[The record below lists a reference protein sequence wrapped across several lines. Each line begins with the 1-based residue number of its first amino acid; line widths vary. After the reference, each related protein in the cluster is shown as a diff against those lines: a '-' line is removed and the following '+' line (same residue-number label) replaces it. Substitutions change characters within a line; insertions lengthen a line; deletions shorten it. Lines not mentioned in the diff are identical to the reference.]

1 MNPLTIFCLVAV
13 LLSAA
18 TAHRGSNAI
27 RNNLQPSEWLSP
39 RELED
44 MPAINEITFEKLQ
57 EMPAEEAADLVN
69 KIYHL
74 SQMSRNIEPSY
85 APSPNQIPAY
95 TYTPTGQRV
104 NFNLNQLVATAQQQ
118 PNFGKQE
125 VTVFITGLPQ
135 QKLRDAARANQKLV
149 QAYLQAYNGR
159 VQVQGEQ
166 GDDSNQDTSSS
177 EESSN
182 RPNGQQPKPNGN
194 LVVIDLG
201 AVIRNFEDLVLLD
214 INRVGAVIGNS
225 LVQLTAQADV
235 PQEVINIVAQG
246 IAAHV
251 AGAAARQYTRQTG
264 NTLRRITA
272 MDPSKIYARKP
283 NTLVGLT
290 RGNADFVDAIHT
302 SAYGL
307 GTTTRAGDV
316 DFYPNGPSVN
326 MPGTDDI
333 IEASLR
339 ATRYLAE
346 TVRPGNDRNF
356 PAVAAESLQQYKNNN
371 GNGRRAYMGIA
382 ADYDLEGDYILQ
394 VNAKSP
400 FGKSAPA
407 QKQNS
412 YHGIHQGAGRPN
424 SDN

>member
-1 MNPLTIFCLVAV
+1 MNPLSIFCLVAV
-13 LLSAA
+13 LAAA
-18 TAHRGSNAI
+18 TTVCGRSNSI
-27 RNNLQPSEWLSP
+27 RDSLKPTEWISP
-39 RELED
+39 RELENAPSVD
-44 MPAINEITFEKLQ
+44 EITFEKLQ

-74 SQMSRNIEPSY
+74 SQLSRKIEPSY
-85 APSPNQIPAY
+85 APSPSDIPAY

-104 NFNLNQLVATAQQQ
+104 NFKLNQLVSTAQQQ
-118 PNFGKQE
+118 PHFGKQE
-125 VTVFITGLPQ
+125 VTIFITGLPQ

-149 QAYLQAYNGR
+149 QAYLQAYNGQ
-159 VQVQGEQ
+159 VQVQGGQ
-166 GDDSNQDTSSS
+166 NDDSEQDTSSS
-177 EESSN
+177 EEASS
-182 RPNGQQPKPNGN
+182 RSSSQPKPSGN

-201 AVIRNFEDLVLLD
+201 AVIRNFEELALLD
-214 INRVGAVIGNS
+214 INRVGAAIGNS
-225 LVQLTAQADV
+225 LVQLTSQTDV
-235 PQEVINIVAQG
+235 PQEVIYIVAQG
-246 IAAHV
+246 IGAHV
-251 AGAAARQYTRQTG
+251 AGAAARQFTRQTG

-272 MDPSKIYARKP
+272 MDPSKIFARKP
-283 NTLVGLT
+283 NTLVGLA

-307 GTTTRAGDV
+307 GTAMRVGDV
-316 DFYPNGPSVN
+316 DFYPNGPSVA

-333 IEASLR
+333 IEACLR
-339 ATRYLAE
+339 ATRYFAE

-394 VNAKSP
+394 VNPKSP

-407 QKQNS
+407 KKQNS
-412 YHGIHQGAGRPN
+412 YHGIHQASGRN
-424 SDN
+424 SNN